1 MNKSGKL
8 IAAAATLA
16 MIVGTSAFAD
26 SRRQDGTWR
35 DGSDRR
41 SESNR
46 SYRDNDRVTMQ
57 GRISDVTRERDGY
70 RVRLDRGA
78 YSYFVPSARL
88 GGRDLRVGINIS
100 LGGVLRG
107 DVIYVD
113 DVGGYGDDYGYRDG
127 GYRNE
132 VVRGVVEHIDLRRD
146 LLVLRDES
154 SGRRVTVNM
163 NYAGRRGRGVD
174 LDDLRRGDFVT
185 LSGDWRRGDLFQA
198 YRIDTVRS
206 RR

>member
-35 DGSDRR
+35 DGTDRR
-41 SESNR
+41 SESSR
-46 SYRDNDRVTMQ
+46 TYRDNDRVTMQ
-57 GRISDVTRERDGY
+57 GRISNVTRERDGY

-107 DVIYVD
+107 DIIYVD
-113 DVGGYGDDYGYRDG
+113 DVGGYDDGYGYGYGDRD
-127 GYRNE
+127 N
-132 VVRGVVEHIDLRRD
+132 VVRGIVERVDYRREI
-146 LLVLRDES
+146 LVLRDDAT
-154 SGRRVTVNM
+154 GRRVTVDM
-163 NYAGRRGRGVD
+163 DRTGRRGRGLD
-174 LDDLRRGDFVT
+174 LGDLRRGDFVSLT
-185 LSGDWRRGDLFQA
+185 GDWTRGDVFRA
-198 YRIDTVRS
+198 YRIADVRS